1 MVATICTVTLAPN
14 PRLNGDEVSEL
25 KGTVQLSAV
34 RIAGKAPSHE
44 LVKSAYVKSDFLK
57 KIE

>member
-1 MVATICTVTLAPN
+1 VTLAPN

-25 KGTVQLSAV
+25 KVTVQLSAV

>member
-1 MVATICTVTLAPN
+1 MTLAPN

-34 RIAGKAPSHE
+34 RIAGKVPLHE
-44 LVKSAYVKSDFLK
+44 LGKSENVKSDFLK
-57 KIE
+57 